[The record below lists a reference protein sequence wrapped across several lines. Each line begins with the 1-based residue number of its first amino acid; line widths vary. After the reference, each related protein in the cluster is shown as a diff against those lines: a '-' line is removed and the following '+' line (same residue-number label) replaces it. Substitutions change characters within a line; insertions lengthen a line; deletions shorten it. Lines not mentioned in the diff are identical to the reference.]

1 MRQSSFKSSKT
12 GRVEPTRTAIRIDT
26 MRNEITAMLYSKLPR
41 MSLTKSVNNLTF
53 GNHGYMCKDGVCII
67 KVSIQ

>member
-26 MRNEITAMLYSKLPR
+26 MRNEITAMLCSKLPR
-41 MSLTKSVNNLTF
+41 MSLTKSENNSTF
-53 GNHGYMCKDGVCII
+53 GNHG
-67 KVSIQ
+67 